1 MGGGCPML
9 LLGSKQEFENTTRR
23 LADSVGAHTV
33 PVQAAI
39 WRQRISWR
47 FFKAWDLKL
56 ESTWRNYWTLLNL
69 RSSFRRGPTR
79 GIYCARTARVHARR
93 LPHREARRPADDSGP
108 KKVSMSLPLSGI
120 RVLDV
125 TNVLAG
131 PFCGFQLA
139 LLGAEVI
146 KIENPKSGDLAR
158 QLGADPGPS
167 RKLMGTSFVSVNA
180 GKQSVTINLKTSE
193 GKRIFKQLAAISHV
207 LLENFRPGVMKRL
220 ELDYPVLSSLNPGI
234 VYCAVTGFGQDG
246 PLAMRP
252 AYDQIIQGM
261 SGVMDVTG
269 SVESAPLRV
278 GYPVCDTLGGITA
291 ALAICAAL
299 IEARATGRG
308 RMIDVSMLEA
318 TLSSM
323 GWVVS
328 NFLNGGI
335 VPVPMGNENF
345 TAAPSG
351 TFRTADGLLNIAA
364 NEVAQYEKLCDLLGR
379 PDLKTDP
386 RFCDREL
393 RRENRAGIN
402 REVEQ
407 ALSTR
412 GAAEWEARFS
422 LRSSRSQKRGSV
434 FKS

>member
-1 MGGGCPML
+1 M
-9 LLGSKQEFENTTRR
+9 
-23 LADSVGAHTV
+23 A
-33 PVQAAI
+33 
-39 WRQRISWR
+39 
-47 FFKAWDLKL
+47 
-56 ESTWRNYWTLLNL
+56 
-69 RSSFRRGPTR
+69 
-79 GIYCARTARVHARR
+79 
-93 LPHREARRPADDSGP
+93 
-108 KKVSMSLPLSGI
+108 LPLNGI
-120 RVLDV
+120 RILDV

-131 PFCGFQLA
+131 PFCSFQLA

-158 QLGADPGPS
+158 QLGADPAAS
-167 RKLMGTSFVSVNA
+167 RRLMGISFVAVNA
-180 GKQSVTINLKTSE
+180 GKQSVTINLKSPE
-193 GKRIFKQLAAISHV
+193 GKKIFKQLVGISHV
-207 LLENFRPGVMKRL
+207 VLENFRPGVMKRL
-220 ELDYPVLSSLNPGI
+220 GLDYAVLSAIHPAI

-269 SVESAPLRV
+269 TAEGTPLRA
-278 GYPVCDTLGGITA
+278 GYPVCDTIGGVTA

-299 IEARATGRG
+299 VESRATGRG

-318 TLSSM
+318 TLASM

-328 NFLNGGI
+328 NFLNAGVI
-335 VPVPMGNENF
+335 PVRMGNENF

-364 NEVAQYEKLCDLLGR
+364 NETIQYEKLCDLLER
-379 PDLKTDP
+379 PELKGDP
-386 RFCDREL
+386 RFCDREI
-393 RRENRAGIN
+393 RRGNRAAIN

-412 GAAEWEARFS
+412 GAAEWETLMTEAGIPAGRVLSVPEILAHPHLRERKFVTSFS
-422 LRSSRSQKRGSV
+422 QADSPQQVASGGFLFPGDSVAPKNPAPALSQDTDRWLGELGYSREQIAELRSKGAV
-434 FKS
+434 

>member
-1 MGGGCPML
+1 
-9 LLGSKQEFENTTRR
+9 
-23 LADSVGAHTV
+23 
-33 PVQAAI
+33 
-39 WRQRISWR
+39 
-47 FFKAWDLKL
+47 
-56 ESTWRNYWTLLNL
+56 
-69 RSSFRRGPTR
+69 
-79 GIYCARTARVHARR
+79 
-93 LPHREARRPADDSGP
+93 
-108 KKVSMSLPLSGI
+108 MSLPLNGI

-131 PFCGFQLA
+131 PFCSFQLA
-139 LLGAEVI
+139 LLGAEGI

-158 QLGADPGPS
+158 QLGADSAAS
-167 RKLMGTSFVSVNA
+167 RRLMGTSFVAVNA
-180 GKQSVTINLKTSE
+180 GKQSVTINLKSPE
-193 GKRIFKQLAAISHV
+193 GKKIFKELASISQV
-207 LLENFRPGVMKRL
+207 VLENFRPGVMKRL
-220 ELDYPVLSSLNPGI
+220 GLDYPILSGIHPGI

-269 SVESAPLRV
+269 STESAPLRV
-278 GYPVCDTLGGITA
+278 GFPVCDTMGGVTA

-299 IEARATGRG
+299 VETSMTGRG

-318 TLSSM
+318 TLASM

-328 NFLNGGI
+328 NFLNGGVI
-335 VPVPMGNENF
+335 PVPMGNENF

-364 NEVAQYEKLCDLLGR
+364 NETIQYEKLCDLLGR
-379 PDLKTDP
+379 PELKVDP
-386 RFCDREL
+386 RFCDREI
-393 RRENRAGIN
+393 RRENRAAIN

-412 GAAEWEARFS
+412 GAAEWEALMTEAGVPAGRVLSVPEILAHPHLRERKFVTTLPHPDGPQS
-422 LRSSRSQKRGSV
+422 IASGGFQLPDDPVAPKSTAPKLSQDTDRWLGELGYRREEIAELRSKGV
-434 FKS
+434 I